1 LGVPRRKLQLLG
13 NGIDLGRFRPPSAE
27 ERARS
32 RRSLGVTDDEIVCG
46 AIGRLV
52 WEKGYRELFQAAC
65 LSMDRHPKLKVII
78 AGPVD
83 PDKEDLL
90 TDQDIVEAQRSGV
103 EFLGMRDDPEQ
114 LYWAMDLYVLASHR
128 EGFPRSA
135 MEASASGLPVVATD
149 IRGCR
154 QVVDHARTG
163 FLVPPRSPTDLAT
176 AIDGLTADSG
186 LRSAYGLAARQKAL
200 DQFDQRS
207 VIDRTLN
214 AYQML

>member
-1 LGVPRRKLQLLG
+1 
-13 NGIDLGRFRPPSAE
+13 
-27 ERARS
+27 
-32 RRSLGVTDDEIVCG
+32 
-46 AIGRLV
+46 
-52 WEKGYRELFQAAC
+52 
-65 LSMDRHPKLKVII
+65 
-78 AGPVD
+78 
-83 PDKEDLL
+83 
-90 TDQDIVEAQRSGV
+90 
-103 EFLGMRDDPEQ
+103 
-114 LYWAMDLYVLASHR
+114 
-128 EGFPRSA
+128 

-163 FLVPPRSPTDLAT
+163 FLVPPRSPTNLAT